1 MSSEKTGCGRGT
13 RSHWLVAFVG
23 IACLASAASAENF
36 RNSRAKPGVPR
47 DFVQVASVVPPAD
60 DAAGDVLPTVPDAI
74 GVCGGGFEVGEVIAL
89 HTTQPIARG
98 RLHPG
103 SVGRVVAGDGGSVLV
118 EFSGFVGGHGGNG
131 WSTSPVI
138 ADVGTSRWWVDCT
151 QIVPWNGPPIES
163 ATGLVVG
170 DFLSGPSDASSGTS
184 YTAALAEMGI
194 ASTPMPSLGNLAPF
208 DVIFILHQRND
219 SILSLG
225 SAAAALNQ
233 WVLDGGIL
241 VVHDRNVNQARVW
254 VPGLG
259 ATTWA
264 NAYPSTC
271 DLGADAAV
279 TVQGSFGVLNDS
291 SLDGGNWSLHGFSP
305 SPLPPQSLRAL
316 KFQNGLTAAIAYPHG
331 QGWVYY
337 STMPL
342 DHYLA
347 GNGIPSMVTNARVY
361 AKNVA
366 ERMIARA
373 CTAGD
378 CNGNNICDANE
389 LPGNDCN
396 GNGTLDACDIAS
408 GTAQD
413 CNGNGRPDS
422 CDIQTGAALDC
433 NANGRPDSCDI
444 ATGSSADVNG
454 NGIPDGCEPDCNG
467 NGIPDAYEVVIGASP
482 DCNQN
487 GLPDS
492 CDIATGA
499 VDCDSDGVPDGCE
512 LAAGSGADCNGNG
525 RLDNCDIA
533 VGAAVDCNAN
543 GVPDSCDIASGSSID
558 CNGNAI
564 PDTCDLASGASLDCN
579 GNGTPDSCDLASG
592 TPDCNGNAI
601 PDSCDIAS
609 GFDPDP
615 EGDGIPNSCEPT
627 SAIRMTGPAEG
638 GATCLEIADELA
650 FDVFVDNPPV
660 TVVAGQFSLTYDAS
674 VLELIDVVGGE
685 EPFTYVP
692 LHVNNAANGTILFIA
707 SVQEGGAGTLADSR
721 VARVRFRAIANDCD
735 GSTQIAFN
743 PAAAPILIADGGG
756 NSAGLPLVDPS
767 PIRIIT
773 GAPVLSGVPLDL
785 DVPADAGAGCFALRT
800 LTPPQAA
807 SSCGP
812 ATLEWTRTDGQALG
826 APWPCGTTVVT
837 WTATDLCG
845 RVTTAT
851 TSVTVQPYNTIAV
864 SIAYAGSGYAA
875 SMERC
880 IDLTIGSV
888 AIEQVLEFTNG
899 VASVELQLPVGS
911 YGCATADDDLHTLVS
926 QAPVLIQGTR
936 YAVAFAGDAALRNG
950 DLTDD
955 NAIDVADWGIAVV
968 TIGSSASVNTSCATT
983 GYHVDFDGN
992 GQVQTADGDFI
1003 LSQFLALG
1011 QATCAGG
1018 GGLRGGRDSISVASL
1033 AALVGSVAIEADLNG
1048 DAMVDRTDIDLW
1060 IKQNGAQ

>member
-1 MSSEKTGCGRGT
+1 VALAQELPGDDVILVHPNHYRGPIT
-13 RSHWLVAFVG
+13 TSVESIRARYADGSLSGGEAFQG
-23 IACLASAASAENF
+23 AMQ
-36 RNSRAKPGVPR
+36 RALP
-47 DFVQVASVVPPAD
+47 
-60 DAAGDVLPTVPDAI
+60 AAGTLVIRSCDADWRVGMEVVAAVDHPSGIPCVVTGDRGIIVSGASTGEILVQWQGKDCGHDGNGNGVAPQTPNSGQGRWFVDCDEITPPSDALVPALLTFAPLQHYERPLSYYD
-74 GVCGGGFEVGEVIAL
+74 GGFGWYGTGPGPNYGVTFGVDTPCYQYYNGSNNPTPGVIAL
-89 HTTQPIARG
+89 
-98 RLHPG
+98 
-103 SVGRVVAGDGGSVLV
+103 VAGDNSMLINFRYPIQALSYYFSSSVFVTLKAY
-118 EFSGFVGGHGGNG
+118 SGPNG
-131 WSTSPVI
+131 T
-138 ADVGTSRWWVDCT
+138 G
-151 QIVPWNGPPIES
+151 QIVGQSSFN
-163 ATGLVVG
+163 ANT
-170 DFLSGPSDASSGTS
+170 SGPFGNYYNTWTLRNWTWSADA
-184 YTAALAEMGI
+184 
-194 ASTPMPSLGNLAPF
+194 
-208 DVIFILHQRND
+208 R
-219 SILSLG
+219 SI
-225 SAAAALNQ
+225 
-233 WVLDGGIL
+233 VLDGMG
-241 VVHDRNVNQARVW
+241 DRWGLDNLLFDFTPC
-254 VPGLG
+254 PG
-259 ATTWA
+259 
-264 NAYPSTC
+264 
-271 DLGADAAV
+271 
-279 TVQGSFGVLNDS
+279 
-291 SLDGGNWSLHGFSP
+291 
-305 SPLPPQSLRAL
+305 
-316 KFQNGLTAAIAYPHG
+316 
-331 QGWVYY
+331 
-337 STMPL
+337 
-342 DHYLA
+342 
-347 GNGIPSMVTNARVY
+347 
-361 AKNVA
+361 
-366 ERMIARA
+366 
-373 CTAGD
+373 GD
-378 CNGNNICDANE
+378 CNGNDICDATE

-408 GTAQD
+408 GSAQD

-433 NANGRPDSCDI
+433 NGNGRPDSCDI

-482 DCNQN
+482 DCNLN

-499 VDCDSDGVPDGCE
+499 VDCDSDGVPDSCE
-512 LAAGSGADCNGNG
+512 LAAGSGADCNANG

-533 VGAAVDCNAN
+533 VGAAGDCNGN
-543 GVPDSCDIASGSSID
+543 GVPDSCDIARGASVD
-558 CNGNAI
+558 CNGNSI
-564 PDTCDLASGASLDCN
+564 PDTCDLVSGAALDCN
-579 GNGTPDSCDLASG
+579 GNGTPDSCDLAG
-592 TPDCNGNAI
+592 GAPDCNGNAI

-627 SAIRMTGPAEG
+627 SAIRMPGPVEG

-660 TVVAGQFSLTYDAS
+660 TVVAGQFSLSYDAS
-674 VLELIDVVGGE
+674 VLEFIDVLGGE

-692 LHVNNAANGTILFIA
+692 LHVNNAANGTLLFIA

-721 VARVRFRAIANDCD
+721 VARVRFRAVANDCD
-735 GSTQIAFN
+735 GSTQVAFN

-756 NSAGLPLVDPS
+756 NTAGLPLVEPS
-767 PIRIIT
+767 PVRIVT
-773 GAPVLSGVPLDL
+773 GAPVLSGVPSDL

-800 LTPPQAA
+800 LNPPQAT
-807 SSCGP
+807 SSCG
-812 ATLEWTRTDGQALG
+812 AVTLEWTRTDGQPLG

-851 TSVTVQPYNTIAV
+851 TSVTVQPYNALTV

-880 IDLTIGSV
+880 IDLTVGSV
-888 AIEQVLEFTNG
+888 AFEQVLEFVDG
-899 VASVELQLPVGS
+899 VASIELQLPVGS
-911 YGCATADDDLHTLVS
+911 YECATADDDLHTLAS

-992 GQVQTADGDFI
+992 GLVQTADGDFI
-1003 LSQFLALG
+1003 LSQFLVLG
-1011 QATCAGG
+1011 QADCGGG

-1060 IKQNGAQ
+1060 IEQNGAQ